1 MLHMYPGDMKT
12 FIFHIMK
19 FSGETRGGSEVSP
32 KIRARRG
39 DGLWFLQGKG
49 AGCGGERGVKIPK

>member
-1 MLHMYPGDMKT
+1 MYPGDMKT

-19 FSGETRGGSEVSP
+19 FSGKTRGGSQVSP

-39 DGLWFLQGKG
+39 DGLWFLQD
-49 AGCGGERGVKIPK
+49 